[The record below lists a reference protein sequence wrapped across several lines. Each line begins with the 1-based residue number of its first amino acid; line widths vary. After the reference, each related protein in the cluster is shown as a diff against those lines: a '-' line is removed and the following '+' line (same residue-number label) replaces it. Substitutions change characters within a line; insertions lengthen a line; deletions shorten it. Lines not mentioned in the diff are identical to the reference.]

1 MDELVEVVG
10 TPYLYSGS
18 ANEQVAV
25 LADRVVEM
33 RSMGKLSRDA
43 LERIRKYFRIKNI
56 YHSNAIEGNVL
67 DVGETREVVE
77 MGLTLT
83 GKPLK
88 DQAEAKNLA
97 GALDYLEHLAT
108 KVDQPITEMDVRQLH
123 GFVLKGINDENAGK
137 YRSAPVEISGSAYKP
152 PGPESVPLQM
162 AEFGDWLQLASSP
175 DQGSANDPL
184 ILAVA
189 AHTWFVT
196 IHPFIDGNGRVARLL
211 MNLILM
217 RHGYPLAIITRE
229 DRQRYY
235 DALEESQ
242 SCDLTPFVALVAESL
257 EESLE
262 EYEAAV
268 KAQRDQQE
276 WAKSIA
282 SQFTQGERVRAQNEY
297 EVWRAAM
304 ELLKSYF
311 RQTAELLD
319 ETASFGNVYF
329 KDFGTLEFE
338 KYASLAQGE
347 SAKRTWFFRIDFR
360 SGSKTARYLLF
371 FGAPSFSI
379 RDRCEV
385 TAHVAREESPFNF
398 VRLEHLTAPNVPDL
412 LEIGYVPKEE
422 RFLARYRGSTKL
434 VGVEEMGRHFITQI
448 TNMHFGSR

>member
-1 MDELVEVVG
+1 MDRLVEVVG
-10 TPYLYSGS
+10 TPYEFSES
-18 ANEQVAV
+18 VNEQVAL
-25 LADRVVEM
+25 LANRVVEM
-33 RSMGKLSRDA
+33 RSMGKLSREA
-43 LERIRKYFRIKNI
+43 LDRIRKYFRIKNI
-56 YHSNAIEGNVL
+56 YHSNAIEGNLL

-97 GALDYLEHLAT
+97 GALDYLEDLASRPE
-108 KVDQPITEMDVRQLH
+108 QPITEMDVRQLH
-123 GFVLKGINDENAGK
+123 NFILKGINDENAGK
-137 YRSAPVEISGSAYKP
+137 YRTAVVEISGSAYKP
-152 PGPESVPLQM
+152 PGPELVPQQM
-162 AEFGDWLQLASSP
+162 TEFGQWLQLASSP
-175 DQGSANDPL
+175 NRAAPNDPL

-217 RHGYPLAIITRE
+217 RHGYPIAIITRE

-242 SCDLTPFVALVAESL
+242 GCDLTPFVALVTESL

-268 KAQRDQQE
+268 KSQRDQQE

-282 SQFTQGERVRAQNEY
+282 SQFTQGERVRAQNQY
-297 EVWRAAM
+297 EVWKAAM

-319 ETASFGNVYF
+319 ESAPFGNVYF

-338 KYASLAQGE
+338 KYANLARGE

-360 SGSKTARYLLF
+360 SGAKTARYLLF
-371 FGAPSFSI
+371 FGAPSFAI
-379 RDRCEV
+379 RDRCDV

-398 VRLEHLTAPNVPDL
+398 VRLELITGPNVPDL
-412 LEIGYVPKEE
+412 VEIGYVPNEE
-422 RFLARYRGSTKL
+422 RFLARYRASTRL
-434 VGVEEMGRHFITQI
+434 IGVEEMGRQFITQI
-448 TNMHFGSR
+448 TNMHF

>member
-1 MDELVEVVG
+1 MDEVLEVGG

-18 ANEQVAV
+18 ANEQAV
-25 LADRVVEM
+25 SLANRVVEM
-33 RSMGKLSRDA
+33 RSTGKLSPEA

-83 GKPLK
+83 GRPLK

-97 GALDYLEHLAT
+97 GALDYLEDLAT

-137 YRSAPVEISGSAYKP
+137 YRSAAVEISGSAYQP
-152 PGPESVPLQM
+152 PGPESVPGQM
-162 AEFGDWLQLASSP
+162 AQFGAWLQSAP
-175 DQGSANDPL
+175 DRQSATDPL

-189 AHTWFVT
+189 THAWFVT

-217 RHGYPLAIITRE
+217 RHGYPIAVITRE

-242 SCDLTPFVALVAESL
+242 SGDLTAFVALVAESV

-319 ETASFGNVYF
+319 EAASFGHVYF
-329 KDFGTLEFE
+329 KDFGILEFE
-338 KYASLAQGE
+338 KYAGLAQGE
-347 SAKRTWFFRIDFR
+347 SAKKTWFFRIDFR
-360 SGSKTARYLLF
+360 SGTRTARYLLF
-371 FGAPSFSI
+371 FGTPSFSI
-379 RDRCEV
+379 RDRCDV
-385 TAHVAREESPFNF
+385 TVHVAREQAPYSFI
-398 VRLEHLTAPNVPDL
+398 RLEHLTAPNVPDL

-422 RFLARYRGSTKL
+422 RFLARYKGSTRL
-434 VGVEEMGRHFITQI
+434 VGVEEMGRQFITQI
-448 TNMHFGSR
+448 TSMHFGSQ